1 MKSDSI
7 AGFDGGGAEE
17 NGNDGVD
24 KSMNGSRDSPGSR
37 RRKVSSLGMKTTCA
51 PVSLVS
57 KEDTSGRGNHP
68 SVVID
73 FGRGM

>member
-24 KSMNGSRDSPGSR
+24 KSMKGSR